1 MHTLEALCLCT
12 HVGLNLY
19 KVWLGLGHKLKHQ
32 PKLKLNLL
40 LQQTGALEVDF
51 LQHLTT
57 SFSHWNTKSDKDISH
72 STYVHTFL
80 FMINT
85 IEILWDE
92 LQMEGEMR
100 LSATE
105 KLILNQNFGNICV
118 TSFHFTWQTE
128 LLKVLMQVW
137 ACIKCI
143 FCNETN
149 RLIPHCKNVA
159 FCLLIYPPL

>member
-1 MHTLEALCLCT
+1 MYFFFYFFFTALNYIFLP
-12 HVGLNLY
+12 
-19 KVWLGLGHKLKHQ
+19 LKHKEWQ
-32 PKLKLNLL
+32 GYITLNIC
-40 LQQTGALEVDF
+40 
-51 LQHLTT
+51 
-57 SFSHWNTKSDKDISH
+57 SHF
-72 STYVHTFL
+72 FL

-85 IEILWDE
+85 MEMLWDE
-92 LQMEGEMR
+92 LQMERGMR

-137 ACIKCI
+137 ACIKFI
-143 FCNETN
+143 FCNPTN

-159 FCLLIYPPL
+159 FCLLIYPLCKIVQRDATKLHPKHSVPCSA